1 MYYNTTINHT
11 SPLSMFKKRSDSK
24 PVKYRTIR
32 VREEVALQLD
42 EWRDLF
48 EDASMSEVM
57 WRVFS
62 LARRELKRVKDKKKE
77 VNEKFVS
84 ERKPFEKLSD
94 IVSQIPEDG
103 VE

>member
-1 MYYNTTINHT
+1 V
-11 SPLSMFKKRSDSK
+11 LSLNKESSQK

-32 VREEVALQLD
+32 VREEVAQQLD

-57 WRVFS
+57 WRVFA
-62 LARRELKRVKDKKKE
+62 LARRELRRVRDKKRKTRDRL
-77 VNEKFVS
+77 VT
-84 ERKPFEKLSD
+84 ERKSSEKLVDLVDSN
-94 IVSQIPEDG
+94 G

>member
-1 MYYNTTINHT
+1 V
-11 SPLSMFKKRSDSK
+11 LSIRDHNQK

-32 VREEVALQLD
+32 VREEVAQQLD

-57 WRVFS
+57 WRIFA
-62 LARRELKRVKDKKKE
+62 LARRELKRVRDKKRKTRE
-77 VNEKFVS
+77 RFVT
-84 ERKPFEKLSD
+84 ERKSAEKLID
-94 IVSQIPEDG
+94 LVDKPV

>member
-1 MYYNTTINHT
+1 M
-11 SPLSMFKKRSDSK
+11 LSLNKESSQK

-32 VREEVALQLD
+32 VREEVAQQLD

-57 WRVFS
+57 WRVFA
-62 LARRELKRVKDKKKE
+62 LARRELRRVRDKKRKTRDRL
-77 VNEKFVS
+77 VT
-84 ERKPFEKLSD
+84 ERKSSEKLVDLVDSN
-94 IVSQIPEDG
+94 G

>member
-1 MYYNTTINHT
+1 MLSIN
-11 SPLSMFKKRSDSK
+11 KDSNQK

-32 VREEVALQLD
+32 VREEVAQQLD

-57 WRVFS
+57 WRVFA
-62 LARRELKRVKDKKKE
+62 LARRELRRVRDKKRKT
-77 VNEKFVS
+77 NERFVK
-84 ERKPFEKLSD
+84 ERKSSEKLVDLVDSN
-94 IVSQIPEDG
+94 G

>member
-1 MYYNTTINHT
+1 MFAVDPVLSIN
-11 SPLSMFKKRSDSK
+11 KDSNQK

-32 VREEVALQLD
+32 VREEVAQQLD

-57 WRVFS
+57 WRVFA
-62 LARRELKRVKDKKKE
+62 LARRELRRVRDKKRKT
-77 VNEKFVS
+77 NERFVT
-84 ERKPFEKLSD
+84 ERKAPEKLVDLVDSN
-94 IVSQIPEDG
+94 G

>member
-1 MYYNTTINHT
+1 MFAVDSVLSIN
-11 SPLSMFKKRSDSK
+11 KDSNQK

-32 VREEVALQLD
+32 VREEVAQQLD

-57 WRVFS
+57 WRVFA
-62 LARRELKRVKDKKKE
+62 LARRELRRVRDKKRKT
-77 VNEKFVS
+77 NERFVK
-84 ERKPFEKLSD
+84 ERKSSEKLVDLVDSN
-94 IVSQIPEDG
+94 G